1 MATTKL
7 GKICITPQGDY
18 SATTSYHHL
27 DVVQWQGNSY
37 LSLTDNNRGNTP
49 DNESYW
55 QCICHRGASAYE
67 QAVEGGYTK
76 DEATFAQ
83 ECATMAGVAE
93 RTSLLEYPLYS
104 KAAAIC
110 KGSFSTNNSAL
121 NFTGD
126 RTIELLIK
134 TGDSVNFSTSTILAQ
149 FGVSAQGSWIN
160 TLYFYGNGLLMY
172 SGYSL
177 ITVKPNT
184 QYHIV
189 IVQNTNSSSANV
201 YINNWQQSYT
211 SSSFAFTPNIFTI
224 NCNNTFVQHIRLYN
238 RLLSS
243 TEVDSL
249 YNGGRPAD
257 YHIPS
262 TGTLRECLTAEFHAN
277 GVRDNNWHDSAG
289 CGATLTSNSVPT
301 IDYLAPYYNQVII
314 QSSAPTSTPNFE
326 GQIFINKTTGNI
338 YMAKGHASSAD
349 WVVIG

>member
-37 LSLTDNNRGNTP
+37 LSLADNNRGNAPENTA
-49 DNESYW
+49 YW
-55 QCICHRGASAYE
+55 QCLCRRGASAYE
-67 QAVEGGYTK
+67 QAVEGGYTE

-83 ECATMAGVAE
+83 ECATMTGVAE
-93 RTSLLEYPLYS
+93 RTSLLEYPLHG
-104 KAAAIC
+104 KAAAVC
-110 KGSFSTNNSAL
+110 NGTFSANDSAL
-121 NFTGD
+121 NFSGD

-134 TGDSVNFSTSTILAQ
+134 TGNSVNFSTSTILAQ
-149 FGVSAQGSWIN
+149 FGVSAQGSWVN
-160 TLYFYGNGLLMY
+160 TLYFYGSGLLMY

-189 IVQNTNSSSANV
+189 IVQNTASSSATV
-201 YINNWQQSYT
+201 YINNWQQNYT
-211 SSSFAFTPNIFTI
+211 SSSFTFTPNIFTI
-224 NCNNTFVQHIRLYN
+224 NCNNTFVQHIRLYDK
-238 RLLSS
+238 LLSS
-243 TEVDSL
+243 TEVDTL

-257 YHIPS
+257 YLVPS
-262 TGTLRECLTAEFHAN
+262 AGSLREGLVAEYLAG
-277 GVRDNNWHDSAG
+277 GVRSNKWHDSAG
-289 CGATLTSNSVPT
+289 CGATLTTNSEPT